1 MALYKEIE
9 LENGVI
15 TKYHRINTI
24 THHINEQTIIEI
36 SSYTDASK
44 REEEKNALKTA
55 RETGEYPVTNIF
67 IHTEYFN
74 KKYQENDNI
83 ENAYEY
89 LKTLDKFKGTKDV

>member
-67 IHTEYFN
+67 IHISIKN
-74 KKYQENDNI
+74 IKKMI
-83 ENAYEY
+83 I
-89 LKTLDKFKGTKDV
+89 